1 MIKNA
6 ALNRSLFG
14 YAQGPG
20 FPIRISYAQ
29 ARSIGVKKSILIKV
43 NLHFHTNLI
52 QKNLIKM
59 KQNLAN
65 SSILCVVL
73 FCFGCITNV
82 FSQPPLFSYETY
94 TNTKGDT
101 LKYRMLNPD
110 YDTIRKYPLVVFLHG
125 SGERGN
131 DNNAQLKWGV
141 MNFATDQNMKLHPAY
156 VIAPQCPANSSWANF
171 SERSNSNISL
181 HESPSKTMVLLMELI
196 QQLKKQYGID
206 TNRIYITGVSMGGF
220 GTFDAISR
228 YPDLFA
234 AAVPVCGGGDLSK
247 APLISHIPIWIFT
260 GAEDPA
266 VSPVISFNMIG
277 ALTKAGAHPGYTQY
291 PEVGH
296 FSWIAAYSDP
306 LMMEWMFRQ
315 KK

>member
-43 NLHFHTNLI
+43 NLHFYTNLI

-110 YDTIRKYPLVVFLHG
+110 YDTIRKYPLVVFI
-125 SGERGN
+125 R
-131 DNNAQLKWGV
+131 NA
-141 MNFATDQNMKLHPAY
+141 
-156 VIAPQCPANSSWANF
+156 C
-171 SERSNSNISL
+171 E
-181 HESPSKTMVLLMELI
+181 
-196 QQLKKQYGID
+196 
-206 TNRIYITGVSMGGF
+206 
-220 GTFDAISR
+220 
-228 YPDLFA
+228 
-234 AAVPVCGGGDLSK
+234 
-247 APLISHIPIWIFT
+247 
-260 GAEDPA
+260 
-266 VSPVISFNMIG
+266 
-277 ALTKAGAHPGYTQY
+277 
-291 PEVGH
+291 
-296 FSWIAAYSDP
+296 
-306 LMMEWMFRQ
+306 
-315 KK
+315 